1 VVAVDALLE
10 PHGCQLPVSFP
21 DPAATVGELY
31 LLYCELVQRPRAAGD
46 GNAGDPGDS
55 APADA
60 PGRLRGA
67 TVRLRPVR
75 PDDLATLYHL
85 VIEDEAIGFG
95 WRFHGALPTPEV
107 FQAVLDRDV
116 LAQHVVTDR
125 GTQEVVGLLTA
136 FAPNLHSGTAH
147 LAMFLGERAR
157 RTRRAGEAFGLFVTH
172 LFSTYPLR
180 KLYLE
185 VPAFV
190 LPAYQSAARQDLFV
204 CEGRRREVHY
214 WEGRYWDEV
223 ILTLDRAR
231 ALAAWQRLRDA
242 LLPRHGPGPATL
254 APAGN
259 EPLVFPGPWD
269 R

>member
-1 VVAVDALLE
+1 
-10 PHGCQLPVSFP
+10 
-21 DPAATVGELY
+21 
-31 LLYCELVQRPRAAGD
+31 
-46 GNAGDPGDS
+46 
-55 APADA
+55 
-60 PGRLRGA
+60 
-67 TVRLRPVR
+67 VR